1 MSRNIFLMTTSLV
14 PVVFLSVFTLFANS
28 EEPNVAFDKL
38 ITQAFAK
45 PDDIDGF
52 GELVNMITRAQ
63 NLDAAAKAF
72 EVSKTCE
79 NLQPESAEL
88 LAFCY
93 YDLKLQAAVR
103 ESSEEA
109 FAAFV
114 EQFLKDVRDC
124 DACANIS
131 LRVCRNLSYYA
142 PERAK
147 QLYLQLIDLFVV
159 TDAPERRNAIFYLLE
174 LDVAPLAPS
183 DSTLEPALLLFEKER
198 ETADSPDQ
206 TIEIEEAIRKL
217 ARLKASYKAYVRAH
231 SVHAA
236 TGPEDWNELFPPPDQ
251 FARFKQAAAPY
262 ENVFS
267 ASELSKQQNYR
278 VISNGMDRTPTS
290 VGQSS
295 FERDPAVIQNLI
307 HVMKEYPTN
316 AMMAAYGVK
325 LFNSLFQ
332 AYNLQASLEGGD
344 AFELLPKQYA
354 SAVELDQT
362 FALDSAVQN
371 AGDLKQIDDR
381 LYDRLISILRAND
394 DPKVVETADR
404 IEGAFRFKEL
414 VGQEA
419 VLEGV
424 CDDGSRIALGDYRGK
439 SVLLLLSCA
448 TPEPPEP
455 YLSLFKKYHEEG
467 LEVVMY
473 TPRLDGGSY
482 SNLKPVDGT
491 FRRISRYRTRVN
503 PDTGGKEY
511 VDLCD
516 YYGLSE
522 RFYPKVVLIDPEGKV
537 VATNLTTQDFE
548 EDLKK
553 LYPNVD

>member
-1 MSRNIFLMTTSLV
+1 MSRNISLMTTSLILV
-14 PVVFLSVFTLFANS
+14 AFLSVFTLFANG

-45 PDDIDGF
+45 PDDIDGV

-72 EVSKTCE
+72 EESKTCE
-79 NLQPESAEL
+79 NLPPESAEL
-88 LAFCY
+88 LALCY
-93 YDLKLQAAVR
+93 YDLKLQATVR

-109 FAAFV
+109 IAAFV

-147 QLYLQLIDLFVV
+147 QLYLQLIDLFVE
-159 TDAPERRNAIFYLLE
+159 APERRNAIFYLLE

-183 DSTLEPALLLFEKER
+183 DSTLESALLLFEKER

-217 ARLKASYKAYVRAH
+217 ARLEASYKAYVRAH
-231 SVHAA
+231 PVHAA

-251 FARFKQAAAPY
+251 FARFKQAGAPY
-262 ENVFS
+262 DNVFR
-267 ASELSKQQNYR
+267 ASELSKQQYYR
-278 VISNGMDRTPTS
+278 VISNGMDRRPTS

-316 AMMAAYGVK
+316 AMMAAYGAK

-344 AFELLPKQYA
+344 AFERLPKQYA
-354 SAVELDQT
+354 SAVELDPPY
-362 FALDSAVQN
+362 ALDSAVQN
-371 AGDLKQIDDR
+371 ADDLKQIDDR
-381 LYDRLISILRAND
+381 LYDRFISILRASD

-439 SVLLLLSCA
+439 SVLLHLSCV

-455 YLSLFKKYHEEG
+455 YLSLFKKYHEAG

-473 TPRLDGGSY
+473 TPQLDGGSY

-503 PDTGGKEY
+503 SELGGKEY

-522 RFYPKVVLIDPEGKV
+522 RFYPKIVLIDPEGKV

-548 EDLKK
+548 EELKK
-553 LYPNVD
+553 LYPNVK